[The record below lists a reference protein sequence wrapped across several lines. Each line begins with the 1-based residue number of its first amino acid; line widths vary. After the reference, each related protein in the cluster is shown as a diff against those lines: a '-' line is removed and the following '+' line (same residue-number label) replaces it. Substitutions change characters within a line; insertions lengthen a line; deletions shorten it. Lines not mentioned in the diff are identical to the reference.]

1 MTDKTQSEPCRICK
15 KPASEHASDGC
26 NHNHAIHDHDFAV
39 TNKTQAGPQ
48 VKPHEL
54 CDFITDHG
62 GTVRLDNTAFNE
74 FSHKVWDTWEDG
86 YKHGVDSLSPDK
98 TQDQIEELREREVL
112 IDFDAAEECS
122 RLHFLY
128 GEQLMATAI
137 KNVKRKGRWSA
148 TVQDIHDAKNELEVR
163 PWPIIRK
170 TD

>member
-86 YKHGVDSLSPDK
+86 YKHGVEQQQEAL
-98 TQDQIEELREREVL
+98 QQITEVL
-112 IDFDAAEECS
+112 GSLVEISVCS
-122 RLHFLY
+122 CSVGDQFNTDHH
-128 GEQLMATAI
+128 EQCDWTKVQSAI
-137 KNVKRKGRWSA
+137 QV
-148 TVQDIHDAKNELEVR
+148 AKNPR
-163 PWPIIRK
+163 
-170 TD
+170 